1 MTIRNTKDFW
11 TGLIYIFFGSSAFL
25 IARDYSMGTATKMG
39 PAYFP
44 TILGGLLLVIGVIS
58 VIRSFVVPGPPIG
71 VFALKQLVLVTVS
84 VVVFGF
90 IVRGVGLAIAL
101 PLLIIVSAYGSA
113 RFRWGPTLLIAVGLT
128 IFCVFVFLKGL
139 GIPLPILGP
148 WLGG

>member
-1 MTIRNTKDFW
+1 MIRSAKDFW
-11 TGLIYIFFGSSAFL
+11 TGLLYIVFGSSAVL
-25 IARDYSMGTATKMG
+25 IARDYSMGTAIKMG

-58 VIRSFVVPGPPIG
+58 MIRSFVVPGPPIG
-71 VFALKQLVLVTVS
+71 AFAFKQLVLVTVS
-84 VVVFGF
+84 VVFFGF
-90 IVRGVGLAIAL
+90 VMRGLGLAIAL
-101 PLLIIVSAYGSA
+101 PLLIIASAYGST
-113 RFRWGPTLLIAVGLT
+113 RFRWRATLLIAAGLT